1 MQLLRASRLF
11 LRTCIHNNIH
21 VDTLNF
27 ACIANTHSHTDTR
40 GTNSSAGLSSANP
53 VIEFN
58 INTAD
63 ANVDDE
69 LRSTLQTDPEAAKED
84 SGQLVSATV
93 AGGEDNQTVDDPH
106 HSHPAHGSSET
117 RRDMELTSQVNI
129 QTVSISEKSDS
140 NLSAASLQSNPEAFP
155 EVKTDSDAVKLTENQ
170 DDPVLNERSREHEM
184 ERSPSPEAVHE
195 ANTEADSNVIKSL
208 KDKDPGLNEALDKSS
223 ELETK
228 RTPSPASQQHRP
240 ASPNDDLRETESILS
255 NISDLQLSSDST
267 TSVSALNRF

>member
-1 MQLLRASRLF
+1 MHQDYS
-11 LRTCIHNNIH
+11 CVH
-21 VDTLNF
+21 VYTLNF
-27 ACIANTHSHTDTR
+27 ACITNTCSHTDTR
-40 GTNSSAGLSSANP
+40 GTNSSAGLLSANP

-84 SGQLVSATV
+84 SGQSVSATV

-106 HSHPAHGSSET
+106 HSHPAHDSSET
-117 RRDMELTSQVNI
+117 HRDMELTSQVNI

-140 NLSAASLQSNPEAFP
+140 NLSAASLQSNPEAFL
-155 EVKTDSDAVKLTENQ
+155 EVKTDSDVVKLTENQ
-170 DDPVLNERSREHEM
+170 DDPVLNERSWEHEM

-195 ANTEADSNVIKSL
+195 ANTEADSNVIKSQ

-267 TSVSALNRF
+267 TSVSTLN